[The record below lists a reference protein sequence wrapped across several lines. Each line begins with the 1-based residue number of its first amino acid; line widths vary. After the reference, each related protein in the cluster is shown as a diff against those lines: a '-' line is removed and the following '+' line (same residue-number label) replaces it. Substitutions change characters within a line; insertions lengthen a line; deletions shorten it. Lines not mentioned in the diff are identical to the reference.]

1 MFKNKTMKPYE
12 VGKLMDA
19 FEQVVLGRKATRE
32 AEEYM
37 KLERYYTAGK
47 DNDMFIGFLHGYQH
61 AKCLARM
68 DALNLEE

>member
-32 AEEYM
+32 SAEYR
-37 KLERYYTAGK
+37 KLEHYYTAEE
-47 DNDMFIGFLHGYQH
+47 DNDM
-61 AKCLARM
+61 LA
-68 DALNLEE
+68 AILPTTPKV

>member
-12 VGKLMDA
+12 VEKLMDA

-37 KLERYYTAGK
+37 KLEHYYTAEK
-47 DNDMFIGFLHGYQH
+47 ITI
-61 AKCLARM
+61 CL
-68 DALNLEE
+68 

>member
-37 KLERYYTAGK
+37 KLEHYYTAEK
-47 DNDMFIGFLHGYQH
+47 DNVSVLYDVADFQH
-61 AKCLARM
+61 KAQYEAPN
-68 DALNLEE
+68 LNLK

>member
-32 AEEYM
+32 AEEYR
-37 KLERYYTAGK
+37 KLEHYYTAEE
-47 DNDMFIGFLHGYQH
+47 DNDMFIGFLHGYQY